1 MAKTILFSLI
11 GKETIPN
18 YRAYKEFEPDILVH
32 LYSPISEKA
41 SNIIIDLV
49 DKQRT
54 KIVPINVD
62 GGNYLDVLKKLHANI
77 SFINKE
83 DYVLINITGGTK
95 LMAIALM
102 EFSKNIIS
110 DSIQHFYI
118 DESQNV
124 NWYLGDKVDDL
135 GSKLNLDEFI
145 NLKGQKIKSRER
157 YKDVN
162 DAFKDSLDLYIEL
175 STKKENILL
184 WKNFSDS
191 VKSINEEYSSLIER
205 NKYKKEKN
213 KSLTID
219 LFSVAK
225 RKTGNN
231 NFKLIW
237 NDNSLKL
244 VSKDVVKFEFKNS
257 KSQIEWFIFNNGWF
271 ELLVANKFAEIYAN
285 DDIFMNVVFQLI
297 EDVDIRKNEVDII
310 INTGDNLI
318 FIECKSGKVTSA
330 DINNIHIR
338 KEVYGG
344 INTLD
349 YLVTKNSFNPKKE
362 SSKVII
368 EKCKEF
374 NIRIKSISTI

>member
-1 MAKTILFSLI
+1 
-11 GKETIPN
+11 
-18 YRAYKEFEPDILVH
+18 
-32 LYSPISEKA
+32 
-41 SNIIIDLV
+41 
-49 DKQRT
+49 
-54 KIVPINVD
+54 
-62 GGNYLDVLKKLHANI
+62 
-77 SFINKE
+77 
-83 DYVLINITGGTK
+83 
-95 LMAIALM
+95 
-102 EFSKNIIS
+102 
-110 DSIQHFYI
+110 
-118 DESQNV
+118 
-124 NWYLGDKVDDL
+124 
-135 GSKLNLDEFI
+135 
-145 NLKGQKIKSRER
+145 
-157 YKDVN
+157 
-162 DAFKDSLDLYIEL
+162 
-175 STKKENILL
+175 LL